1 MSPARLAIVCAAAGL
16 SSVASADLVITEIQT
31 KSMFDVEDYI
41 EITNFGNTAVDI
53 TNWSFD
59 DESAAFIE
67 SSALQG
73 ITSIAAG
80 ETVLIIQP
88 SETDENEP
96 GFDPAAEIAAF
107 RAYWGGL
114 SGVQIGYHLGAGL
127 GKGDAA
133 YFFDAMG
140 NVALFLEYGDGDNV
154 DPSDLIDDTHA
165 GEWVGATE
173 NDSAIWVPGS
183 NGEFTSPVG
192 GVFGSFQ
199 NGDGNW
205 GSPGVV
211 PTPGAAALLGLAGL
225 AGVRR
230 RR

>member
-16 SSVASADLVITEIQT
+16 SSVASADLVITEIQS
-31 KSMFDVEDYI
+31 KSLFDTEDFI
-41 EITNFGNTAVDI
+41 EITNFGNAAVDI

-67 SSALQG
+67 SSLLQG
-73 ITSIAAG
+73 IISIGAG
-80 ETVLIIQP
+80 ETVIILQP
-88 SETDENEP
+88 NETDENEP
-96 GFDPAAEIAAF
+96 AFNPAGEIAAF
-107 RAYWGGL
+107 RDYWGGL
-114 SGVQIGYHLGAGL
+114 EGVQIGYHLGAGL
-127 GKGDAA
+127 GRGDAA
-133 YFFDAMG
+133 YFFNAMG
-140 NVALFLEYGDGDNV
+140 EVALFLEYGDGENV
-154 DPSDLIDDTHA
+154 DPDELIDDTHT
-165 GEWVGATE
+165 GEWVGASE
-173 NDSAIWVPGS
+173 NDSAIWIPGS
-183 NGEFTSPVG
+183 DNMFTSPVG